1 MHSSYQTVRKRTTTS
16 CTFSFARRLQRWVR
30 PPWLNPELA
39 GSVWWD
45 THTCTSHI
53 QTGTFCIE
61 ALFLKQLDIHGHPI
75 NFTIHIL
82 NQLLKSKV
90 LHTYIMSP
98 KLIVIC
104 GHVYEPYCNN
114 DSYSYSHKSILF
126 RLNVCN
132 VWVVVGCWSL
142 GIAMPHYWSWQPS
155 IADGSKQCSEA
166 MFTTIPHPTH
176 AAHTYTTPCERF
188 LNKNPWSCF

>member
-1 MHSSYQTVRKRTTTS
+1 MGQTPMTQSRIGRICLVRYTYMHITYTDRHILHRG
-16 CTFSFARRLQRWVR
+16 TFS
-30 PPWLNPELA
+30 
-39 GSVWWD
+39 
-45 THTCTSHI
+45 
-53 QTGTFCIE
+53 
-61 ALFLKQLDIHGHPI
+61 KQLDIHGHPI